1 MSTLNPTIEQ
11 ILSHRSIRRY
21 RSDPIP
27 RETIELIV
35 AAAQQSSTS
44 SNLQAYSVIAI
55 TDFITRQKLSTLC
68 GNQKHITEAPV
79 FLAWCADLNRLDHV
93 CSIRGYQQNHA
104 YLENFLIASVD
115 AAIAMQSA
123 AITAESLGLGI
134 CYIGAIRNQPAEMIQ
149 LLGLPDRVF
158 PISGMTLGVPAEEPI
173 IKPRLPLNEVLH
185 WEHYDQADQDQH
197 LSAYDQ
203 TMIETGIYQGRQVQS
218 PENINES
225 EDYGWLEH
233 TARRVSQVHRPQLRQ
248 AVQDSGF
255 ELK

>member
-1 MSTLNPTIEQ
+1 MSTLNPTVEQ

-21 RSDPIP
+21 SSEPIP

-35 AAAQQSSTS
+35 ATAQRSSTS
-44 SNLQAYSVIAI
+44 SNLQAYSVVAV
-55 TDFITRQKLSTLC
+55 TDINTREKLSTLC
-68 GNQKHITEAPV
+68 GNQKHIAQAPV
-79 FLAWCADLNRLDHV
+79 FLAWSADLNRLDRV
-93 CSIRGYQQNHA
+93 CSLRGYKQNHA
-104 YLENFLIASVD
+104 FVENFLIAAVD

-123 AITAESLGLGI
+123 AIAAESLGLGI
-134 CYIGAIRNQPAEMIQ
+134 CYIGSIRNHPEEVVQ

-158 PISGMTLGVPAEEPI
+158 PISGMTLGIPAEEPI

-185 WEHYDQADQDQH
+185 WGKYDQSDQDQH

-203 TMIETGIYQGRQVQS
+203 TMIETGIYHGRRV
-218 PENINES
+218 PIPGNIDES

-248 AVQDSGF
+248 AIQDNGF